1 MAEKKSSFYIVE
13 DPKFAKVLFNTT
25 KLSWLW
31 LIARI
36 YIAAMWILPGWEK
49 LRRPGLD
56 GGWPS
61 PQRILGILS

>member
-36 YIAAMWILPGWEK
+36 YIAAMWILPGW
-49 LRRPGLD
+49 
-56 GGWPS
+56 
-61 PQRILGILS
+61 